1 MQPFRLL
8 VIAVTAVAGS
18 VLITPAAEAQIPRA
32 PLALEPIGATG
43 EAIWPAFES
52 WTRNEDGTV
61 TMVMGYM
68 NRNEEIVE
76 IPIGEDNRMG
86 PGDPDNGQPTHFLPG
101 RHERAAKYEH
111 GNISNQCKSNRE
123 PCKLPIITCHLC
135 TGVVGR
141 TCQGCAC

>member
-8 VIAVTAVAGS
+8 VIAVTAVAVS

-76 IPIGEDNRMG
+76 IPIGEDNSMG
-86 PGDPDNGQPTHFLPG
+86 PGVLAVFVKPLGQTSTPFCAPTSSRRP
-101 RHERAAKYEH
+101 
-111 GNISNQCKSNRE
+111 
-123 PCKLPIITCHLC
+123 
-135 TGVVGR
+135 
-141 TCQGCAC
+141 